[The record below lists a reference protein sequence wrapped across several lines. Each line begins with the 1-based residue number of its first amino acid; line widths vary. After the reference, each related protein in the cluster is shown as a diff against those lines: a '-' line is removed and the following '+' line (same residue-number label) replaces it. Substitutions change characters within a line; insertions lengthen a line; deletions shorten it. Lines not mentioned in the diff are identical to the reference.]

1 MMYNHLRVWSI
12 HLPPVTRVMWT
23 RCLLIRMWSP
33 HPTLTEATLWHRRVS
48 VISIIEYDC
57 NICIMIVI
65 FRSLCPACQWCPHPR
80 GVLPQ
85 SACTCHILSSSIS
98 GGDLIHWFGSII
110 FLTLTFQ
117 SPNVGPINGVYNA
130 GYPGYPS
137 SNPSHLQSMPVAY
150 QQQPPSV
157 QQLPMGHQIAQT
169 ILPPQRGP
177 PMTQQPQQ
185 VQAVYNAQSQVSS
198 LPASKPS
205 RPLMASSPLG
215 SSSQEESLTGS
226 GDDNTRGNMRRQ
238 MDVASAAGI
247 KCSQF
252 WHRRAWSCA

>member
-1 MMYNHLRVWSI
+1 
-12 HLPPVTRVMWT
+12 
-23 RCLLIRMWSP
+23 
-33 HPTLTEATLWHRRVS
+33 
-48 VISIIEYDC
+48 
-57 NICIMIVI
+57 
-65 FRSLCPACQWCPHPR
+65 
-80 GVLPQ
+80 
-85 SACTCHILSSSIS
+85 
-98 GGDLIHWFGSII
+98 
-110 FLTLTFQ
+110 
-117 SPNVGPINGVYNA
+117 
-130 GYPGYPS
+130 
-137 SNPSHLQSMPVAY
+137 
-150 QQQPPSV
+150 
-157 QQLPMGHQIAQT
+157 MGHQIAQT

-185 VQAVYNAQSQVSS
+185 VQAVYNAQSQVAS

-252 WHRRAWSCA
+252 